1 LHEESRNRDRCN
13 DSYDSEPAP
22 PSRDQPSHRRIQV
35 QDEGAM
41 AGDGIN
47 RYPGGRRSVDWDA
60 VVPGGTDRGVQ
71 RLYDA
76 VRT

>member
-1 LHEESRNRDRCN
+1 
-13 DSYDSEPAP
+13 
-22 PSRDQPSHRRIQV
+22 
-35 QDEGAM
+35 M